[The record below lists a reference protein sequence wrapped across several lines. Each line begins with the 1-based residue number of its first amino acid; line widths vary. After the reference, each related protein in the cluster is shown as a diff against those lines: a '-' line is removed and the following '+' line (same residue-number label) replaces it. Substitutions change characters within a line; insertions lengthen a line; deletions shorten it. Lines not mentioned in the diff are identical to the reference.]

1 MEMRAKL
8 KRKFGEAEGIESSAA
23 TINENLQMRVAAPR
37 KRWPKRSTD
46 MNALLMDAQI

>member
-23 TINENLQMRVAAPR
+23 KMVVQIRLSKEECVLDMGQKLSCAAV
-37 KRWPKRSTD
+37 KD
-46 MNALLMDAQI
+46 VEIMH